1 MSASW
6 RPQTRL
12 VHGGCNRSPH
22 GETSEAL
29 FLTSGFCYERAE
41 DAEARF
47 AETQEGYTYSRVG
60 NPTVRML
67 EERMALLEGS
77 EDCAAT
83 ASGMAAVH
91 AALMCQ
97 LRTGMR
103 VVASALLFGS
113 CHWILTQLC
122 PRFGIEVEL
131 VDGKDLG
138 AWERAFR
145 RPADLVFLESP
156 GNPTLELVDLAA
168 VAELAHRAGAKVIV
182 DNVFAT
188 PLLQQPLQLGADI
201 VVYSATKH
209 IDGQGRCLGG
219 LICCD
224 TAFRKNVLQPYLRN
238 TGPGLSPF
246 NAWVL
251 VKGLETLALRVRAMS
266 EAAGRVA
273 RWLEAQASRTAG
285 ALSRAGELPA
295 ARAGAAADE
304 GRRHAGGISG
314 RRRAGRGVRRA
325 QPAAADQDLQQSGR
339 RQVAD
344 YPSCQH
350 DPLEDR
356 AGRAPVGRDH
366 RGHAAAVGRAGGR
379 RRSAGRSGS
388 GAGRLSCEWESA
400 MPRPPSRDDS
410 TPAKNTD
417 DKPEPV
423 EDVVDESSDES
434 FPASDPPAWSGIT
447 GDGAPDP
454 PPTKP

>member
-1 MSASW
+1 MQMSRSW

-12 VHGGCNRSPH
+12 VHGGSHRSPH

-29 FLTSGFCYERAE
+29 FLTSGFTYERAE

-77 EDCAAT
+77 EECLAA

-91 AALMCQ
+91 AALMSQ

-103 VVASALLFGS
+103 VVGSALLFGS

-131 VDGKDLG
+131 VDGKDLA
-138 AWERAFR
+138 AWERALDR
-145 RPADLVFLESP
+145 RTDLVFVETP

-168 VAELAHRAGAKVIV
+168 VGELAHRAGAKLIV

-188 PLLQQPLQLGADI
+188 PILQRPLELGADI

-219 LICCD
+219 LVCCD
-224 TAFRKNVLQPYLRN
+224 AAFKKDVLQPYLRN

-251 VKGLETLALRVRAMS
+251 LKGLETLALRVRAQT
-266 EAAGRVA
+266 ETAGRIA
-273 RWLEAQASRTAG
+273 RFLEAHPKVPQVLYPGLESHPQHELAERQMQGGGTLVAFCVGGGRADAFAVMNRLGLVKISNNLGDAKSLITHPGSTTHSKIAPAERLAVGITEDMLR
-285 ALSRAGELPA
+285 LSVG
-295 ARAGAAADE
+295 
-304 GRRHAGGISG
+304 
-314 RRRAGRGVRRA
+314 
-325 QPAAADQDLQQSGR
+325 
-339 RQVAD
+339 
-344 YPSCQH
+344 
-350 DPLEDR
+350 LEDPEDLL
-356 AGRAPVGRDH
+356 ADLDQAL
-366 RGHAAAVGRAGGR
+366 RG
-379 RRSAGRSGS
+379 
-388 GAGRLSCEWESA
+388 
-400 MPRPPSRDDS
+400 
-410 TPAKNTD
+410 
-417 DKPEPV
+417 
-423 EDVVDESSDES
+423 
-434 FPASDPPAWSGIT
+434 
-447 GDGAPDP
+447 
-454 PPTKP
+454 

>member
-12 VHGGCNRSPH
+12 VHGGVGRSPH

-29 FLTSGFCYERAE
+29 FLTSGFCYQRAE

-97 LRTGMR
+97 LRSGMR
-103 VVASALLFGS
+103 VVAPRLLFGS

-122 PRFGIEVEL
+122 PKFGIEVEL
-131 VDGKDLG
+131 VDGKDLA
-138 AWERAFR
+138 AWERALG

-156 GNPTLELVDLAA
+156 GNPTLELVDIAA
-168 VAELAHRAGAKVIV
+168 VAGLAHRAGARVIV

-188 PLLQQPLQLGADI
+188 PLLQHPLELGADL

-224 TAFRKNVLQPYLRN
+224 RAFRKTVLHPYLRN
-238 TGPGLSPF
+238 TGPGISPF

-251 VKGLETLALRVRAMS
+251 LKGLETLPLRVRAMT
-266 EAAGRVA
+266 ETAGRIA
-273 RWLEAQASRTAG
+273 RWLEADPRV
-285 ALSRAGELPA
+285 
-295 ARAGAAADE
+295 AR
-304 GRRHAGGISG
+304 
-314 RRRAGRGVRRA
+314 V
-325 QPAAADQDLQQSGR
+325 L
-339 RQVAD
+339 
-344 YPSCQH
+344 YPG
-350 DPLEDR
+350 L
-356 AGRAPVGRDH
+356 
-366 RGHAAAVGRAGGR
+366 
-379 RRSAGRSGS
+379 
-388 GAGRLSCEWESA
+388 
-400 MPRPPSRDDS
+400 
-410 TPAKNTD
+410 
-417 DKPEPV
+417 
-423 EDVVDESSDES
+423 ES
-434 FPASDPPAWSGIT
+434 FPQADLARRQMSGGGSLVSFRVGGARPEAFATLNRLSLIGISNNLGDAKSLATHPASTTHSKIPAEERQSVGIT
-447 GDGAPDP
+447 EDLLRLSVGLEDADDLIADLDRALGAGSVG
-454 PPTKP
+454 

>member
-6 RPQTRL
+6 RPQTKL

-29 FLTSGFCYERAE
+29 FLTSGFCYEQAE

-131 VDGKDLG
+131 VDGKDLS

-251 VKGLETLALRVRAMS
+251 VKGLETLSLRVRAMS
-266 EAAGRVA
+266 DAAARVA
-273 RWLEAQASRTAG
+273 RWLEAQ
-285 ALSRAGELPA
+285 P
-295 ARAGAAADE
+295 
-304 GRRHAGGISG
+304 
-314 RRRAGRGVRRA
+314 GV
-325 QPAAADQDLQQSGR
+325 PHVL
-339 RQVAD
+339 
-344 YPSCQH
+344 YPG
-350 DPLEDR
+350 L
-356 AGRAPVGRDH
+356 
-366 RGHAAAVGRAGGR
+366 
-379 RRSAGRSGS
+379 
-388 GAGRLSCEWESA
+388 
-400 MPRPPSRDDS
+400 
-410 TPAKNTD
+410 
-417 DKPEPV
+417 
-423 EDVVDESSDES
+423 ES
-434 FPASDPPAWSGIT
+434 FPQHELARRQMKGGGTLVAFRVGGGRAEAFAVLNRLQLIKISNNLGDAKSLITHPASTTHSKIAPAERLSVGIT
-447 GDGAPDP
+447 EDMLRLSVGLEDVDDLLADLGQALAG
-454 PPTKP
+454 

>member
-1 MSASW
+1 MSPSW
-6 RPQTRL
+6 RPQTQL
-12 VHGGCNRSPH
+12 VHGGTNRSPH

-97 LRTGMR
+97 LKTGMR
-103 VVASALLFGS
+103 VVGSALLFGS

-131 VDGKDLG
+131 VDGKDLA
-138 AWERAFR
+138 AWGRALGR
-145 RPADLVFLESP
+145 KADLVFLESP

-168 VAELAHRAGAKVIV
+168 VCALAHRAGAKVVV

-188 PLLQQPLQLGADI
+188 PLLQRPLELGADF
-201 VVYSATKH
+201 VVYSGTKH

-224 TAFRKNVLQPYLRN
+224 TAFRKTVLHPYLRN
-238 TGPGLSPF
+238 TGPGMSPF

-251 VKGLETLALRVRAMS
+251 LKGLETLPLRVRAMS
-266 EAAGRVA
+266 DGALRLA
-273 RWLEAQASRTAG
+273 RWLEAHERIERV
-285 ALSRAGELPA
+285 L
-295 ARAGAAADE
+295 
-304 GRRHAGGISG
+304 
-314 RRRAGRGVRRA
+314 
-325 QPAAADQDLQQSGR
+325 
-339 RQVAD
+339 
-344 YPSCQH
+344 YPG
-350 DPLEDR
+350 L
-356 AGRAPVGRDH
+356 
-366 RGHAAAVGRAGGR
+366 
-379 RRSAGRSGS
+379 
-388 GAGRLSCEWESA
+388 
-400 MPRPPSRDDS
+400 
-410 TPAKNTD
+410 
-417 DKPEPV
+417 
-423 EDVVDESSDES
+423 ES
-434 FPASDPPAWSGIT
+434 FPQAELARRQMTGGSSLIAIRVGGGRDRAFAVLNRLRLIKISNNLGDAKSLMTHPASTTHSKIAAAERLSVGIT
-447 GDGAPDP
+447 EDMLRLSVGLEDVEDLMADLDQALTG
-454 PPTKP
+454 